1 MELWWLT
8 WDVAAIFI
16 ITVLAVVAG
25 LVFVNSFTRDDR
37 ATMGTRNYA
46 FWSGFIATALALGWA
61 WWELRGRL
69 R

>member
-1 MELWWLT
+1 M
-8 WDVAAIFI
+8 DAGAF
-16 ITVLAVVAG
+16 ARDVVAVFVVATLSVFAG
-25 LVFVNSFTRDDR
+25 LIFVNSFTRDDR
-37 ATMGTRNYA
+37 VTMGTRNYA